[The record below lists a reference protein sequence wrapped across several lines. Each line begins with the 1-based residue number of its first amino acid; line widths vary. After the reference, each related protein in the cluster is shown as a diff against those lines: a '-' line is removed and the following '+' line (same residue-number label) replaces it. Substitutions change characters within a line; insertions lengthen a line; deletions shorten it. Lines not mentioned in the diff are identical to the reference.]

1 MDGGTIILGICLI
14 VSIAGNSFL
23 AYFLTK
29 AHAEEKKQ
37 LHDRLMARDYPEFMQ
52 GKDFELE
59 LDRKE
64 KEINSKPMEKPTL
77 SKIDQENKQAAED
90 F

>member
-1 MDGGTIILGICLI
+1 MDGSIIVLGICLI
-14 VSIAGNSFL
+14 VSIAGNGFL

-29 AHAEEKKQ
+29 AHAEEKKE

-52 GKDFELE
+52 GKDFSLE
-59 LDRKE
+59 LDKKE
-64 KEINSKPMEKPTL
+64 KEINSKPIEKPTL
-77 SKIDQENKQAAED
+77 SKTDQANMQAAEG

>member
-1 MDGGTIILGICLI
+1 MSANIFLGIALI
-14 VSIAGNSFL
+14 LSIIGNGFL

-29 AHAEEKKQ
+29 LHIAEKKE
-37 LHDRLMARDYPEFMQ
+37 LHDRIMARDYPEYMQ

-59 LDRKE
+59 LERKE
-64 KEINSKPMEKPTL
+64 KEINKKPGKPVELAPADNLT
-77 SKIDQENKQAAED
+77 KTMVKD